1 MEGVLLE
8 DLKYRIFCH
17 RRVGAMDDSDDD
29 EFENMLHGMFLE
41 CNDVRQASA
50 AQQEQDDLEQ
60 NLFAEIVGVN
70 RVQSAPPAA
79 PAAAGG
85 DEQCA
90 EEQPQ
95 QLSLSHWFGDPAWL
109 NNFGNDLQKGLFDR
123 FTKFSSKH
131 LALPDAFV
139 DPDRSSSGKSGY
151 MTDTV
156 LKSFVQ
162 EATVKSIAVVAEVSG
177 TSKKGVGASLRRT
190 ACVMVY
196 GCGFLTGCFLSGW
209 RRLFRTSRFEP
220 VAFISKM
227 LYDETPLKMKLQE
240 WNKFM
245 GQDEILGK
253 ESSLKE
259 SYKYAKI
266 LRLDWQ
272 LGFIVMDRAV
282 GKHKLITIPLVVPLL
297 AIDRNTP
304 ECLLG
309 AIDRV
314 HALVP
319 ELAAF
324 QEEFG
329 IQIRMPVIDRFSSNL
344 KMEKFINSRNPK
356 LTTNMYLCDVHKESS
371 CIKNAMALTDN
382 TLSGVI
388 NIALALEGSG
398 SLDRLRGILQQVFSE
413 ELVVSF
419 AQPPGHGSEEFRH
432 RQAVLD
438 TFLPLMKEGASRLI
452 TKKRRFILQSLANS
466 DLSSHQIV
474 HHCSFSC
481 CRSPEESLKNFQKYL
496 VWALLP
502 HKLNTFNRKSWTGS
516 DVAIHW
522 CGLLASHWQLLP
534 KLIMRFVMVDKPLHV
549 HGHGALDGLEDEMA
563 GSFVPR
569 LEAGAGD
576 ANDEMDALADLFQA

>member
-1 MEGVLLE
+1 M
-8 DLKYRIFCH
+8 
-17 RRVGAMDDSDDD
+17 DSDDD
-29 EFENMLHGMFLE
+29 ELFKGIFLE
-41 CNDVRQASA
+41 CNDVREASA

-60 NLFAEIVGVN
+60 RLFADIVGAGVDCS
-70 RVQSAPPAA
+70 QSAPPRA
-79 PAAAGG
+79 PAGAGG
-85 DEQCA
+85 DEQCG

-95 QLSLSHWFGDPAWL
+95 QVSLSHWFGDPAWL
-109 NNFGNDLQKGLFDR
+109 QNFGNNLQKGLFDR
-123 FTKFSSKH
+123 FTKFSSRN
-131 LALPDAFV
+131 LALPDPFV
-139 DPDRSSSGKSGY
+139 DPALSRSNKSRY
-151 MTDTV
+151 ITDTV
-156 LKSFVQ
+156 LKNFVQ
-162 EATVKSIAVVAEVSG
+162 ESTVKSVAVVAESSG
-177 TSKKGVGASLRRT
+177 TSKHGVCAYLRRT

-196 GCGFLTGCFLSGW
+196 GSGFLTGCFLSGW
-209 RRLFRTSRFEP
+209 RHLFRTPRFEP
-220 VAFISKM
+220 VAFVSKM

-240 WNKFM
+240 WNKFI
-245 GQDEILGK
+245 GHDEIIGK

-272 LGFIVMDRAV
+272 LGFTVIDRAA

-309 AIDRV
+309 AIDRI

-324 QEEFG
+324 QDEFD

-344 KMEKFINSRNPK
+344 KVEKHINSRSAK
-356 LTTNMYLCDVHKESS
+356 LTTNMYLCDVHRESS
-371 CIKNAMALTDN
+371 CIKNAMALTDD
-382 TLSGVI
+382 TLSGTI
-388 NIALALEGSG
+388 NIALSLEGSG
-398 SLDRLRGILQQVFSE
+398 SLDRLRGILQQIFSE

-419 AQPPGHGSEEFRH
+419 AQPPGEGSEEFRH

-438 TFLPLMKEGASRLI
+438 LFLPMTKDRKSTRLI

-466 DLSSHQIV
+466 DISSHQIV

-481 CRSPEESLKNFQKYL
+481 CRSPEESLKNFNKYL

-502 HKLNTFNRKSWTGS
+502 HKLCTFNRKSWTGS

-522 CGLLASHWQLLP
+522 AGLLASHWQLLP
-534 KLIMRFVMVDKPLHV
+534 KLIMRFVMVDKPLHL
-549 HGHGALDGLEDEMA
+549 HGHGAFDGLEDEMA
-563 GSFVPR
+563 GSFVPG
-569 LEAGAGD
+569 LEAQD
-576 ANDEMDALADLFQA
+576 ANDEMNDLADLFKA